1 MTTDSTSLNQ
11 TLNRTGKS
19 MRRYLAFG
27 LTLGLALLL
36 ARPLAAEPAATS
48 TPAHWHPPA
57 GTSFS
62 IILSV
67 APATVTTPA
76 QAVDLDLFDIRT
88 TTVAALKKQGKHV
101 ICYMSAGS
109 WENWRPDAKDFPPSV
124 RGKPLSGW
132 AGERWLDIRQ
142 LSVLAAPMRARLDLC
157 KSKGFTA
164 VDPDNVDGYETN
176 TGFPLTKADAVTYLR
191 FLASEA
197 HKRGLAIGLKNATEI
212 APSLLSTVDFA
223 VTEDCFKQGWCA
235 VSKNFIARNKPVFAI
250 EYTDNG
256 ISFPAFCAQAKKLG
270 LSPLLKTRD
279 LRVWEK
285 RCP

>member
-1 MTTDSTSLNQ
+1 
-11 TLNRTGKS
+11 
-19 MRRYLAFG
+19 MRRHLGAFG
-27 LTLGLALLL
+27 LVLLL
-36 ARPLAAEPAATS
+36 VRPLSAEPAGAS
-48 TPAHWHPPA
+48 LPAHWAPPA
-57 GTSFS
+57 GISFS
-62 IILSV
+62 IVLSV

-76 QAVDLDLFDIRT
+76 EAVDLDLFDIKAS
-88 TTVAALKKQGKHV
+88 TVAALKVQGKHV

-109 WENWRPDAKDFPPSV
+109 WENWRPDAAAFPPSV
-124 RGKPLSGW
+124 RGKPLDGW
-132 AGERWLDIRQ
+132 PGERWLDIRQ

-157 KSKGFTA
+157 KSKGFAA
-164 VDPDNVDGYETN
+164 VDPDNVDGYGAN

-212 APSLLSTVDFA
+212 APSLIGTIDFA

-250 EYTDNG
+250 EYTDNH

-270 LSPLLKTRD
+270 LSPLLKTRN
-279 LRVWEK
+279 LAVWEK